1 MRLMCP
7 FQDDFQGRAHQ
18 GFRLIGPKSKLGTMS
33 AGNLL
38 VETWRQHLALD
49 RRRSTHTVRAYM
61 ATAERLIAFLEEHR
75 GEAVTAAM
83 LASVGQADLRAFLTA
98 RRMDGIGN
106 VSAAR
111 ELSAVRGFMR
121 FTGGEDA
128 RVPLLK
134 GPKVKRGLPRP
145 ISPDEA
151 VALASDIAETAREG
165 WIGARDWAVL
175 LLLYGA
181 GLRIG
186 EATGLMGDVLPLGD
200 TLRVTG
206 KRGKTRQVPLLP
218 QVRAAIDAYVAACPY
233 PAERTQPL
241 FRGARGG
248 PLSAAIIR
256 RAVQGARGRLGLS
269 DRTTPHA
276 LRHSFATHLLGR
288 GADLRSLQELLGHA
302 SLTSTQ
308 IYTQVDAAH
317 LLDVYRNAHPRA

>member
-1 MRLMCP
+1 MNSPSLP
-7 FQDDFQGRAHQ
+7 EQ
-18 GFRLIGPKSKLGTMS
+18 
-33 AGNLL
+33 
-38 VETWRQHLALD
+38 WRRYLALD
-49 RRRSTHTVRAYM
+49 RRRSTHTVRAYV

-75 GEAVTAAM
+75 GEAITAAG
-83 LASVGQADLRAFLTA
+83 LAEADQADLRAFLTA

-111 ELSAVRGFMR
+111 ELSAVRGFLK
-121 FTGGEDA
+121 FIGGEEA

-134 GPKVKRGLPRP
+134 GPRVKRGLPRP
-145 ISPDEA
+145 VSPDEA
-151 VALASDIAETAREG
+151 VALAEDIAETAREG
-165 WIGARDWAVL
+165 WIGTRDWAVL

-186 EATGLMGDVLPLGD
+186 EAMALMGDVMPLD
-200 TLRVTG
+200 ETLRVTG
-206 KRGKTRQVPLLP
+206 KRGKTRIVPLLP
-218 QVRAAIDAYVAACPY
+218 QVRAAIERYVTACPY
-233 PAERTQPL
+233 PLERDQPL

-302 SLTSTQ
+302 SLSSTQ